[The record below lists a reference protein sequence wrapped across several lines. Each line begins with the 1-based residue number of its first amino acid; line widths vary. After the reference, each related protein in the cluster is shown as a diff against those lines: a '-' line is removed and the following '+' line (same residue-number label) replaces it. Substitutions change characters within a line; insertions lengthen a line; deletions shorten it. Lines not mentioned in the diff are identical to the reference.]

1 MAEDSE
7 EGQSTDMA
15 QCGACRSVVP
25 ITSEKCPECGISFA
39 GVSDESL
46 GECGACKS
54 LIPLDS
60 KSCPSCG
67 VTFVADNVIEVLG
80 DWLTAT
86 GLETKD
92 LFAKFDE
99 DGDGEITS
107 EEFKNGLL
115 SLRLADLPPSQI
127 DRLVAAIDEDGNGVI
142 DLEELSNTFGE
153 TNKPTKSVIPNEAI
167 KSDSDDDEDSA
178 EETTDSEE
186 QDSEEE
192 PDSIDAP
199 EEDAEDTEDIDDID
213 IDDVIDHIDDEIV
226 DKDDEETEEDTNE
239 EISDSPSERPEQT
252 LLEEFGQAILAAG
265 LTIREVF
272 EQIDT
277 NDDGKI
283 DGPELQAG
291 IKKLLGKNAPPIEV
305 YEFMKSMDS
314 DENGS
319 IDPMEIIDAIESL
332 ELDIKSDETKEK
344 TTGFP
349 SPLQQF
355 LMGKKAADIYYP
367 IIHFLAFAF
376 ITLWVVNGLG
386 LIVDGTGG
394 TIVYEGHTDANGITV
409 SIGNY
414 NVCESAPFVDSAECQ
429 GTVMIGDKYPCDPL
443 INDNNCANSLTPF
456 MEHSSMP
463 KGFYADGIFMI
474 IFGLILLGFSLFLHF
489 VYAPKLRSKL
499 RELKGKK
506 TESENDV
513 EDNESDDPKE
523 DNDDDD
529 DDDEDDDDDD
539 EDDDDGDDDDDDDD
553 DDEDDDDEEIDI
565 GSRIGLV
572 IEDEEFY
579 GTIVEFDDEEE
590 TVVIETDDGEEV
602 VGYQEDMFVE

>member
-15 QCGACRSVVP
+15 QCGACRAVVP
-25 ITSEKCPECGISFA
+25 ITSEKCPECGIAFA

-46 GECGACKS
+46 GECGACKA

-153 TNKPTKSVIPNEAI
+153 TNKPTKSVTPDESI

-178 EETTDSEE
+178 EEATDSDENSEE
-186 QDSEEE
+186 QDSKEE

-213 IDDVIDHIDDEIV
+213 IDDVIDDIDDEIV
-226 DKDDEETEEDTNE
+226 DEDDEEIEEEDTSE
-239 EISDSPSERPEQT
+239 EISDSPSERSEQS

-291 IKKLLGKNAPPIEV
+291 IKKLLGKNAPPGEV

-314 DENGS
+314 DEDGS
-319 IDPMEIIDAIESL
+319 IDPMEIINAIESL
-332 ELDIKSDETKEK
+332 ELNIKSDQTKEK
-344 TTGFP
+344 TREFP
-349 SPLQQF
+349 SPIQQF

-443 INDNNCANSLTPF
+443 INDDNCANSLTPL

-506 TESENDV
+506 SEDDNDV

-523 DNDDDD
+523 EDSDDED
-529 DDDEDDDDDD
+529 DDDEDDDD
-539 EDDDDGDDDDDDDD
+539 
-553 DDEDDDDEEIDI
+553 
-565 GSRIGLV
+565 
-572 IEDEEFY
+572 
-579 GTIVEFDDEEE
+579 
-590 TVVIETDDGEEV
+590 
-602 VGYQEDMFVE
+602 